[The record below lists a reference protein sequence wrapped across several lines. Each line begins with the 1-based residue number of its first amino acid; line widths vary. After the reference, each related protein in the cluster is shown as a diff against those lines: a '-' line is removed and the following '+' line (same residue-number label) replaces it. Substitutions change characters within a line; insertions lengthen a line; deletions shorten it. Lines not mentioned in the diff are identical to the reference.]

1 MREYVVNGF
10 HVLLD
15 ERDAERLK
23 AEPVQTKTAPAPENK
38 ATAPAG
44 RRRRPTA
51 KEQHA

>member
-10 HVLLD
+10 HLLLD

-23 AEPVQTKTAPAPENK
+23 AEPVQVKAAPAPVNK
-38 ATAPAG
+38 AATPAPA

-51 KEQHA
+51 KE

>member
-10 HVLLD
+10 HMLLD

-23 AEPVQTKTAPAPENK
+23 AEPVQAKAAPAPKNK
-38 ATAPAG
+38 ASAAPGG

-51 KEQHA
+51 KE